1 MHCFELFIKY
11 LKLTDIIIYEY
22 YDQISNLE
30 RIILIN
36 SDDKY

>member
-22 YDQISNLE
+22 YDQISNFR

-36 SDDKY
+36 SDDEY

>member
-22 YDQISNLE
+22 YDQISNF
-30 RIILIN
+30 RQIILIN
-36 SDDKY
+36 SDDEY

>member
-11 LKLTDIIIYEY
+11 LKLTDIIIHEY
-22 YDQISNLE
+22 FDQISNFL
-30 RIILIN
+30 RIILIK

>member
-22 YDQISNLE
+22 YDQISNFR
-30 RIILIN
+30 RIILIK
-36 SDDKY
+36 SDDRY

>member
-22 YDQISNLE
+22 YDQISNLG

-36 SDDKY
+36 SDDGY